1 MSSETI
7 ITDPVPVKQKPRQG
21 AGRPKAPNPFLADVR
36 VIAGKLNERTGQ
48 AMAVRETFSL
58 DAERGETLDQRRG
71 RVRRQLT
78 AAGKA
83 IAAEHGRAEPYLI
96 GMDISESGD
105 APNPFLPPAL
115 REPLYALTFWDRE
128 VKA

>member
-1 MSSETI
+1 MIFETV

-48 AMAVRETFSL
+48 AMAVRETFTL
-58 DAERGETLDQRRG
+58 DAEHGETIEQRRG
-71 RVRRQLT
+71 RTRRQLT
-78 AAGKA
+78 DAGKVV
-83 IAAEHGRAEPYLI
+83 AAEHGRDEPYLI
-96 GMDISESGD
+96 GMDISESDD
-105 APNPFLPPAL
+105 ATP
-115 REPLYALTFWDRE
+115 ECGTLYALTFWDRE

>member
-1 MSSETI
+1 MTVENI
-7 ITDPVPVKQKPRQG
+7 ITDPVPVPQKPRQG
-21 AGRPKAPNPFLADVR
+21 AGRPAEPNPFLADVR

-48 AMAVRETFSL
+48 AMAVRETFTL
-58 DAERGETLDQRRG
+58 DASRGETLAQRRG

-83 IAAEHGRAEPYLI
+83 IAAEHGRADPYLI
-96 GMDISESGD
+96 GMDISESAD
-105 APNPFLPPAL
+105 APNPFLP
-115 REPLYALTFWDRE
+115 RGGGQSYVLTFWDRE